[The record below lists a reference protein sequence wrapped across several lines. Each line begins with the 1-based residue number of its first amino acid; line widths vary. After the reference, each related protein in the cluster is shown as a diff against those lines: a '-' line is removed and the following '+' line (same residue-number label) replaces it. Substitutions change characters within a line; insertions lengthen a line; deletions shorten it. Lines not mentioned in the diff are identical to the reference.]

1 MQDAHVVCREIGF
14 KRALEYIDKNDYKIR
29 RDLRKKYNHELV
41 FPDDTK
47 NNNAFMWNKNCTGTE
62 YSIHRC
68 SSRSVNNNDDKYGAY
83 GVGVRCQDLS
93 KLHNILSKV

>member
-1 MQDAHVVCREIGF
+1 MKDAHVVCREIGF
-14 KRALEYIDKNDYKIR
+14 KRALEYIDKNDYEIR
-29 RDLRKKYNHELV
+29 TDLRKGYNHELV

-47 NNNAFMWNKNCTGTE
+47 NNNAFMWNRNCTGTE

-68 SSRSVNNNDDKYGAY
+68 RSRSVNIDDTYGAY
-83 GVGVRCQDLS
+83 GVGVRCEDLS